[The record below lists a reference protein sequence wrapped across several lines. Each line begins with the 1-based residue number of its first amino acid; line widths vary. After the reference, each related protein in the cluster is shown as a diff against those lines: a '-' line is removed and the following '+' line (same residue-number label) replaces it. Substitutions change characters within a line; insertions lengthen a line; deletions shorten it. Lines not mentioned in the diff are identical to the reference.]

1 MSLCEQCR
9 PLRRYGLPPP
19 AGSRKEVATREG
31 GSGIGIVGAR
41 DMGSM
46 LVGVATGLSQLRL
59 EEVKWTI

>member
-1 MSLCEQCR
+1 M
-9 PLRRYGLPPP
+9 
-19 AGSRKEVATREG
+19 ATREG

-59 EEVKWTI
+59 EEVKLTI